1 MKIPLQGCR
10 FHCLSLAVQEYFLE
24 LSLNDGD
31 AAGRQSDEEVQQQL
45 LLDELTLLKLKQKI
59 REKAKKHSKCPS
71 TLVEF
76 NAQINTLGVGS

>member
-45 LLDELTLLKLKQKI
+45 LLDELILWKLK
-59 REKAKKHSKCPS
+59 
-71 TLVEF
+71 
-76 NAQINTLGVGS
+76 